1 MTNHTYK
8 LGDRI
13 LLQKDGGPIG
23 LEATGAIS
31 RAYMMHY
38 DRLYLEAVE
47 RSAHSS
53 GSKRSVHISELVRRI
68 LNTSRRLD
76 WSTSVALVLEKYM
89 RRMMAG
95 GYSEKYREDV
105 LRNAT
110 ARLQESREGNV
121 HWKGTLGAL
130 LSVLR

>member
-13 LLQKDGGPIG
+13 FLQKDGGPIG

-47 RSAHSS
+47 EAGIRMLLYNQAAVDDSDSEVSNS
-53 GSKRSVHISELVRRI
+53 GKVSPLF
-68 LNTSRRLD
+68 
-76 WSTSVALVLEKYM
+76 
-89 RRMMAG
+89 
-95 GYSEKYREDV
+95 RE
-105 LRNAT
+105 
-110 ARLQESREGNV
+110 QEECPYI
-121 HWKGTLGAL
+121 
-130 LSVLR
+130 

>member
-1 MTNHTYK
+1 MSNHTYK

-13 LLQKDGGPIG
+13 FLQKDGGPIG

-76 WSTSVALVLEKYM
+76 WSTSVEVGNFGCLAQCIAMKKKSHENFSITLILPLIPGVMKS
-89 RRMMAG
+89 G
-95 GYSEKYREDV
+95 
-105 LRNAT
+105 
-110 ARLQESREGNV
+110 ESITVDISGM
-121 HWKGTLGAL
+121 G
-130 LSVLR
+130 

>member
-13 LLQKDGGPIG
+13 FQQKDGGPIG

-47 RSAHSS
+47 EAGIR
-53 GSKRSVHISELVRRI
+53 
-68 LNTSRRLD
+68 
-76 WSTSVALVLEKYM
+76 M
-89 RRMMAG
+89 RG
-95 GYSEKYREDV
+95 
-105 LRNAT
+105 LR
-110 ARLQESREGNV
+110 
-121 HWKGTLGAL
+121 
-130 LSVLR
+130 

>member
-47 RSAHSS
+47 EAGIRMLLYNRYIDDSQQAALDDSDSEVSNS
-53 GSKRSVHISELVRRI
+53 GKVSPLF
-68 LNTSRRLD
+68 
-76 WSTSVALVLEKYM
+76 
-89 RRMMAG
+89 
-95 GYSEKYREDV
+95 RE
-105 LRNAT
+105 
-110 ARLQESREGNV
+110 QEECPYI
-121 HWKGTLGAL
+121 
-130 LSVLR
+130 

>member
-1 MTNHTYK
+1 MSNHTYK

-13 LLQKDGGPIG
+13 FLQKDGGPIG

-53 GSKRSVHISELVRRI
+53 GSKRSVHISELVRRM
-68 LNTSRRLD
+68 LNTSRR
-76 WSTSVALVLEKYM
+76 M

-105 LRNAT
+105 LRNA
-110 ARLQESREGNV
+110 
-121 HWKGTLGAL
+121 
-130 LSVLR
+130 